1 VQRRPTPGRTT
12 PATQLIEKLKRP
24 HYAIPAAIVV
34 VMLGLAVGVQP
45 GQNASG
51 AQSDFTLRPDE
62 SVVVNPTP
70 TIALPTSDPTAAAEP
85 TTAATTPPETTAN
98 AASTETL
105 TPQSDV
111 AGVQSTPVPEP
122 TVDPSL
128 LAQPTQCGTLQE
140 TAVSLGVEQ
149 VMSGISVQ
157 ATAAS
162 VYPIDYFRCILMAT
176 GGAEAHTLAN
186 TIAKAEQDDHTHVVL
201 VDLWIANSSKQFA
214 QVNLKTAALAAAG
227 QTFGPRATLGGR
239 SEVVVAT
246 GQGRAV
252 TVVFTVKNT
261 VTATTGPMTIVVDAP
276 LSNGVQLPG
285 KFQLFLPTP

>member
-1 VQRRPTPGRTT
+1 M
-12 PATQLIEKLKRP
+12 LKRP
-24 HYAIPAAIVV
+24 QYAIPAAIVA
-34 VMLGLAVGVQP
+34 VMLGLAIGVQP

-51 AQSDFTLRPDE
+51 AQTDFTLRPDE
-62 SVVVNPTP
+62 QVGGERTPTSEAPTAEPTP
-70 TIALPTSDPTAAAEP
+70 TEVASTAAPAQSPSEATATAGGDGEP
-85 TTAATTPPETTAN
+85 LE
-98 AASTETL
+98 
-105 TPQSDV
+105 SDV
-111 AGVQSTPVPEP
+111 AGAQATPTSEP
-122 TVDPSL
+122 TLEPSL
-128 LAQPTQCGTLQE
+128 LAQPTHCGTLQE
-140 TAVSLGVEQ
+140 TAVALGVEQ

-162 VYPIDYFRCILMAT
+162 VYPIEYFSCILMAT
-176 GGAEAHTLAN
+176 GGAEAHALAN
-186 TIAKAEQDDHTHVVL
+186 AIAKADQESHTHVVL
-201 VDLWIANSSKQFA
+201 VDLWIANSSRQFA
-214 QVNLKTAALAAAG
+214 QVNLKSAVLAAAG

-276 LSNGVQLPG
+276 LSNGAQLPG